1 MEVIPSLKSI
11 RYELGILL
19 FYFSKIR
26 YHLVI
31 KSVVF
36 KREGIIMPLEIVRN
50 DITKMKVDAIVNA
63 ANTAL
68 KMGGGVCGAIFK
80 AADAIELQAA
90 CDEIG
95 GCPVGQAVITDAF
108 KLPAKYIIHT
118 PGPIWQG
125 GSSQEAELLKSSYK
139 NSLILAVKS
148 QCKSIAFPLISAGI
162 YGYPKEEA
170 IQIAVS
176 TIGSFLYDHDILVY
190 LVVFD
195 SKSFGLSKKLFSS
208 IQQYIDEHY
217 VEEAETYFSR
227 NRNEEPF
234 MMERFLESEN
244 IEWDLHEEEGLKKRS
259 LADLVN
265 QLDESFSVRLLR
277 LIDEKGLTDVETYHR
292 ANIDRRLF
300 SKIRNGAHYT
310 PKKKTAIAFAVALKL
325 NLDETIDLLAAAG
338 YALSRSN
345 KFDVIVEYFIQDGNY
360 NIHEINEALFT
371 FDQPLLGA

>member
-1 MEVIPSLKSI
+1 
-11 RYELGILL
+11 
-19 FYFSKIR
+19 
-26 YHLVI
+26 
-31 KSVVF
+31 
-36 KREGIIMPLEIVRN
+36 MPLEIVRN

-80 AADAIELQAA
+80 AAGAIELQVA

-108 KLPAKYIIHT
+108 KLPTKYIIHT

-125 GSSQEAELLKSSYK
+125 GSNQEAELLKSSYK
-139 NSLILAVKS
+139 NSLILAAKS

-195 SKSFGLSKKLFSS
+195 SKSFGLSKKLFTS

-217 VEEAETYFSR
+217 VEEAEIYFSR

-234 MMERFLESEN
+234 AMEPLIEAES
-244 IEWDLHEEEGLKKRS
+244 IEWDLHEKAEEGLKTRS

-300 SKIRNGAHYT
+300 SKIRNEVHYT

>member
-1 MEVIPSLKSI
+1 
-11 RYELGILL
+11 
-19 FYFSKIR
+19 
-26 YHLVI
+26 
-31 KSVVF
+31 
-36 KREGIIMPLEIVRN
+36 MPLEIVRN

-80 AADAIELQAA
+80 AAGAIELQAA

-125 GSSQEAELLKSSYK
+125 GSNQEAELLKSSYK

-148 QCKSIAFPLISAGI
+148 ECKSIAFPLISSGI

-170 IQIAVS
+170 IQMAVS

-195 SKSFGLSKKLFSS
+195 SKSFGLSKKLFTS

-217 VEEAETYFSR
+217 VEEAEIYFSR

-234 MMERFLESEN
+234 AMEPLIEAES
-244 IEWDLHEEEGLKKRS
+244 IEWDLHEKAEEGLKKRS

-300 SKIRNGAHYT
+300 SKIRNGVHYT

-338 YALSRSN
+338 YVLSRSN